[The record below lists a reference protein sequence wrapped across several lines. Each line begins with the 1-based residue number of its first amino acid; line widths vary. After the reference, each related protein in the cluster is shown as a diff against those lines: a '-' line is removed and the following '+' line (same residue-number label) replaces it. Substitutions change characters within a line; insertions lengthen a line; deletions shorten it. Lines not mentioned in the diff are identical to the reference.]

1 MGKLQQHVAKEFY
14 CSLSCLWNIPRKQE
28 LQAIVSIGE
37 LNQSL
42 LGYNTE
48 HVVTGTKQV
57 LKLVQER
64 KTMTSLPQIQ
74 SPRKM
79 EGLLYRYGSLENQ
92 SENRREQQ
100 QQLQQ
105 QSPASQQTPFS
116 LNEYVLSKVSPAT
129 LQQKIVERIS
139 IIVQDL
145 HNVEEFARKQ
155 VAVNV
160 LASS

>member
-1 MGKLQQHVAKEFY
+1 MGSQE
-14 CSLSCLWNIPRKQE
+14 NME

-92 SENRREQQ
+92 SENRREH
-100 QQLQQ
+100 QQ

-139 IIVQDL
+139 TIVQDL

-160 LASS
+160 LASSKAFSLLTTEQMKSLYQKVKGLSL